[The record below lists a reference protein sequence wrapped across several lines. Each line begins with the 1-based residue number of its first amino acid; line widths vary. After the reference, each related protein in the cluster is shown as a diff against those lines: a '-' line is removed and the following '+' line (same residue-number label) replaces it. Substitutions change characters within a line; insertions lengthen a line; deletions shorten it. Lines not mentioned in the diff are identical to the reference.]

1 MDLSLTPE
9 QEMLKAAAS
18 RFVSQEY
25 PKETLL
31 QIASPDETT
40 PLEPWGHLASTG
52 WLGILIPEQ
61 YGGEGGSF
69 TDAGVLFEELG
80 RGPVPGPH
88 LSSAVLS
95 ALAILEGGTEEQ
107 KRDWLPRIASGEMR
121 LVPAVTERDYGWDE
135 RDVRL
140 AAAVDGDGLRL
151 NGSKAFVL
159 DGETASH
166 YLVAVRSEESEEVGL
181 VVVPADAAGI
191 RARGLPG
198 FAWNLAEV
206 RFDNVP
212 ADSTNVLGGAPI
224 TSTPDSGNAPLTS
237 PPQGGNSRGGWP
249 AWQRAVAKA
258 IPVIG
263 AYQVGGCQAVYEVSV
278 DYSRTRIQFGTPIGR
293 FQRVQDQVI
302 ALVNHLDAARWTTY
316 EALWKLDVG
325 RDAASSISL
334 CKAVASEGY
343 YEACNYAHEVHA
355 GVGSMTEYGL
365 TLHTAA
371 SRTLYHFLGDP
382 RQHKRE
388 LAAALGL

>member
-9 QEMLKAAAS
+9 QEMLKAAA
-18 RFVSQEY
+18 RRLVSQEY
-25 PKETLL
+25 PKEVLL

-40 PLEPWGHLASTG
+40 PLEPWGQLAATG
-52 WLGILIPEQ
+52 WLGILIPEE

-88 LSSAVLS
+88 LTSAVLS
-95 ALAILEGGTEEQ
+95 ALAILEGGTEQQ
-107 KRDWLPRIASGEMR
+107 KRDWLPRIARGEMR
-121 LVPAVTERDYGWDE
+121 LVPAITERDYGWDE
-135 RDVRL
+135 RDVRTV
-140 AAAVDGDGLRL
+140 ATADGDGLRVT
-151 NGSKAFVL
+151 GAKAYVF
-159 DGETASH
+159 DGQSATH
-166 YLVAVRSEESEEVGL
+166 YLCAVRSEETEDVGL
-181 VVVPADAAGI
+181 VVVPADAPGVRSRSLA
-191 RARGLPG
+191 G

-206 RFDNVP
+206 RFDNV
-212 ADSTNVLGGAPI
+212 ASDSASVLGGGI
-224 TSTPDSGNAPLTS
+224 S
-237 PPQGGNSRGGWP
+237 GGWA
-249 AWQRAVAKA
+249 AWQRAVAKS
-258 IPVIG
+258 IPVIS

-316 EALWKLDVG
+316 EALWKLDTG

-334 CKAVASEGY
+334 AKAVASEGY

-382 RQHKRE
+382 KQHRRE

>member
-1 MDLSLTPE
+1 
-9 QEMLKAAAS
+9 
-18 RFVSQEY
+18 
-25 PKETLL
+25 
-31 QIASPDETT
+31 
-40 PLEPWGHLASTG
+40 
-52 WLGILIPEQ
+52 
-61 YGGEGGSF
+61 
-69 TDAGVLFEELG
+69 
-80 RGPVPGPH
+80 
-88 LSSAVLS
+88 
-95 ALAILEGGTEEQ
+95 
-107 KRDWLPRIASGEMR
+107 MR

-135 RDVRL
+135 RDVRTV
-140 AAAVDGDGLRL
+140 ATTDGDGLRVT
-151 NGSKAFVL
+151 GSKAFVF
-159 DGETASH
+159 DGQSATH
-166 YLVAVRSEESEEVGL
+166 YLCAVRSEQTEEVGL
-181 VVVPADAAGI
+181 VVIPADASGV
-191 RARGLPG
+191 RARGLDG

-206 RFDNVP
+206 RFDNTT
-212 ADSTNVLGGAPI
+212 ADSASVLGGSIA
-224 TSTPDSGNAPLTS
+224 
-237 PPQGGNSRGGWP
+237 GGWS

-258 IPVIG
+258 IPVIS

-302 ALVNHLDAARWTTY
+302 ALVNHLDAARWTAY

-334 CKAVASEGY
+334 AKAVASEGY

-382 RQHKRE
+382 KQHRRE

>member
-9 QEMLKAAAS
+9 QEMLKTAA
-18 RFVSQEY
+18 RRLVSQEY

-40 PLEPWGHLASTG
+40 PLEPWGHLAATG
-52 WLGILIPEQ
+52 WLGILIPEE

-88 LSSAVLS
+88 LTSAVLS
-95 ALAILEGGTEEQ
+95 ALTILEGGTEQQ
-107 KRDWLPRIASGEMR
+107 KRDWLPRIARGEMR
-121 LVPAVTERDYGWDE
+121 LVPAITERDYGWDE
-135 RDVRL
+135 RDVRTV
-140 AAAVDGDGLRL
+140 ATTDGDGLRVS
-151 NGSKAFVL
+151 GDKAFVF
-159 DGETASH
+159 DGETATH
-166 YLVAVRSEESEEVGL
+166 YLIAVRSEETEEVGL
-181 VVVPADAAGI
+181 VVIPADASGV
-191 RARGLPG
+191 RARNLPG

-206 RFDNVP
+206 RFDNIG
-212 ADSTNVLGGAPI
+212 AESTAVLP
-224 TSTPDSGNAPLTS
+224 
-237 PPQGGNSRGGWP
+237 GGWA
-249 AWQRAVAKA
+249 AWRRGVAKA
-258 IPVIG
+258 IPVIS

-278 DYSRTRIQFGTPIGR
+278 EYSRTRIQFGTPIGR
-293 FQRVQDQVI
+293 FQRVQDQI
-302 ALVNHLDAARWTTY
+302 INLVNHLDAARWTTY
-316 EALWKLDVG
+316 EALWKLDTG

-334 CKAVASEGY
+334 AKAVASEGY

-382 RQHKRE
+382 KQHRRE

>member
-18 RFVSQEY
+18 RLVAQEY

-40 PLEPWGHLASTG
+40 PLEPWGRLASTG

-61 YGGEGGSF
+61 YGGEGGTF

-88 LSSAVLS
+88 LTSAVLS
-95 ALAILEGGTEEQ
+95 ALTILEGGTEEQ

-121 LVPAVTERDYGWDE
+121 LVPAITESDYGWDE

-140 AAAVDGDGLRL
+140 TAQVDGDGLRL
-151 NGSKAFVL
+151 NGSKAYVF

-166 YLVAVRSEESEEVGL
+166 YLCAIRSEETENVGL
-181 VVVPADAAGI
+181 VVVPADATGV
-191 RARGLPG
+191 RSRGLPG

-206 RFDNVP
+206 RFDNVS
-212 ADSTNVLGGAPI
+212 ADSTNVLGG
-224 TSTPDSGNAPLTS
+224 TS
-237 PPQGGNSRGGWP
+237 PLHSPPEGGNTRGGWA

-258 IPVIG
+258 IPVIS

-334 CKAVASEGY
+334 AKAVASEGY

-382 RQHKRE
+382 KQHKRE

>member
-9 QEMLKAAAS
+9 QEMLKAAAR

-25 PKETLL
+25 PKEALL

-40 PLEPWGHLASTG
+40 PLEPWGRLASTG

-69 TDAGVLFEELG
+69 TDSGVLFEELG

-88 LSSAVLS
+88 LTSAVLS

-107 KRDWLPRIASGEMR
+107 KRAWLPRIASGEMR
-121 LVPAVTERDYGWDE
+121 LVPAITERDYGWDE

-140 AAAVDGDGLRL
+140 SAAVDGDGLRL
-151 NGSKAFVL
+151 NGSKAYVF

-166 YLVAVRSEESEEVGL
+166 YLIAFRSEETEDVGL
-181 VVVPADAAGI
+181 VVVPANTPGI
-191 RARGLPG
+191 LSRGLSG

-206 RFDNVP
+206 RFDNVAVHSTGSGP
-212 ADSTNVLGGAPI
+212 ADSGVLGGSI
-224 TSTPDSGNAPLTS
+224 V
-237 PPQGGNSRGGWP
+237 GGWA
-249 AWQRAVAKA
+249 AWQRAEAKA
-258 IPVIG
+258 IPVIS

-278 DYSRTRIQFGTPIGR
+278 EYSRSRIQFGTPIGR

-334 CKAVASEGY
+334 AKAVASEGY

-382 RQHKRE
+382 KQHRRE

>member
-1 MDLSLTPE
+1 
-9 QEMLKAAAS
+9 MLKAAAS

-40 PLEPWGHLASTG
+40 PLEPWGRLATTG

-88 LSSAVLS
+88 LTSAVLS
-95 ALAILEGGTEEQ
+95 SLAILEGGTEEQ

-121 LVPAVTERDYGWDE
+121 LVPAITERDYGWDE

-140 AAAVDGDGLRL
+140 TAQVDGGGLRL
-151 NGSKAFVL
+151 NGSKAYVF

-166 YLVAVRSEESEEVGL
+166 YLVAVRSEESEDVGL
-181 VVVPADAAGI
+181 IVVPADAPGV
-191 RARGLPG
+191 RSRGLPG

-206 RFDNVP
+206 RFDNV
-212 ADSTNVLGGAPI
+212 AVDSTNVLGGAPT
-224 TSTPDSGNAPLTS
+224 TSPPEGGNAPLTS
-237 PPQGGNSRGGWP
+237 PPQGGNTRGGWP

-258 IPVIG
+258 IPVIS

-293 FQRVQDQVI
+293 FQRVQDQII
-302 ALVNHLDAARWTTY
+302 ALVNHLDAARLTTY

-334 CKAVASEGY
+334 AKAVASEGY

-382 RQHKRE
+382 KQHRRE
-388 LAAALGL
+388 LATALGL

>member
-1 MDLSLTPE
+1 MARSPTP
-9 QEMLKAAAS
+9 ACS
-18 RFVSQEY
+18 
-25 PKETLL
+25 
-31 QIASPDETT
+31 
-40 PLEPWGHLASTG
+40 
-52 WLGILIPEQ
+52 
-61 YGGEGGSF
+61 
-69 TDAGVLFEELG
+69 FEELG

-88 LSSAVLS
+88 LTSAVLS

-121 LVPAVTERDYGWDE
+121 LVPAITERDYGWDE

-140 AAAVDGDGLRL
+140 TVASVDGDGLRL
-151 NGSKAFVL
+151 NGAKAYVF

-166 YLVAVRSEESEEVGL
+166 YLVAVRSEESEDVGL
-181 VVVPADAAGI
+181 VVVPADAPGV
-191 RARGLPG
+191 RSRGLPG

-206 RFDNVP
+206 RFDNVS
-212 ADSTNVLGGAPI
+212 ADSTNVLGNSI
-224 TSTPDSGNAPLTS
+224 T
-237 PPQGGNSRGGWP
+237 GGWA
-249 AWQRAVAKA
+249 AWQRAIAKA

-334 CKAVASEGY
+334 CQG
-343 YEACNYAHEVHA
+343 
-355 GVGSMTEYGL
+355 GRQRRLLRGL
-365 TLHTAA
+365 QL
-371 SRTLYHFLGDP
+371 RPRGP
-382 RQHKRE
+382 RRRRQHDRVRPH
-388 LAAALGL
+388 AAHRRLPHPLPLPRRLQAAQA

>member
-9 QEMLKAAAS
+9 QEMLKAAA
-18 RFVSQEY
+18 RRLVTQEY

-40 PLEPWGHLASTG
+40 PLEPWGQLAATG
-52 WLGILIPEQ
+52 WLGILISQQ
-61 YGGEGGSF
+61 YGGEGGTF

-88 LSSAVLS
+88 LTSAVLS
-95 ALAILEGGTEEQ
+95 ALTILEGGTEAQ
-107 KRDWLPRIASGEMR
+107 KQEWLPHIARGEMR
-121 LVPAVTERDYGWDE
+121 LVPAITERDYSWDE
-135 RDVRL
+135 RDVR
-140 AAAVDGDGLRL
+140 AVASVDGDGLRVT
-151 NGSKAFVL
+151 GAKAYVF

-166 YLVAVRSEESEEVGL
+166 YLCAVRSEETEEVGL
-181 VVVPADAAGI
+181 VVVSADAPGV
-191 RARGLPG
+191 RARNLPG

-206 RFDNVP
+206 RFDNV
-212 ADSTNVLGGAPI
+212 AIDSTNVLGGP
-224 TSTPDSGNAPLTS
+224 TLTS
-237 PPQGGNSRGGWP
+237 SPQRGNTRGGWG

-258 IPVIG
+258 IPVIS

-293 FQRVQDQVI
+293 FQRVQDQI
-302 ALVNHLDAARWTTY
+302 INLVNHLDAARWTTY
-316 EALWKLDVG
+316 EALWKMDAG
-325 RDAASSISL
+325 RDAASSVSL
-334 CKAVASEGY
+334 AKAVASEGY

-382 RQHKRE
+382 KQHRRE
-388 LAAALGL
+388 LASALGL

>member
-18 RFVSQEY
+18 RFVSTEY

-40 PLEPWGHLASTG
+40 PLEPWGRLASTG

-61 YGGEGGSF
+61 YGGEGGTF

-88 LSSAVLS
+88 LTSAVLS

-121 LVPAVTERDYGWDE
+121 LVPAITERDYGWDE

-140 AAAVDGDGLRL
+140 TARVDGDGLRL
-151 NGSKAFVL
+151 NGSKAYVF

-166 YLVAVRSEESEEVGL
+166 YLVAARSEESEDVGL
-181 VVVPADAAGI
+181 VVVPAGADGV
-191 RARGLPG
+191 RARNLPG

-206 RFDNVP
+206 RFDNAL
-212 ADSTNVLGGAPI
+212 ADSTNVLGGAPLI
-224 TSTPDSGNAPLTS
+224 S
-237 PPQGGNSRGGWP
+237 PPEGGNTRGGWP
-249 AWQRAVAKA
+249 AWQRAVAKS

-325 RDAASSISL
+325 RDAASSISM

-382 RQHKRE
+382 KQHKRE

>member
-18 RFVSQEY
+18 RLVSQEY

-40 PLEPWGHLASTG
+40 PLEPWGRLASTG

-88 LSSAVLS
+88 LTSAVLS

-107 KRDWLPRIASGEMR
+107 QRDWLPRIASGEMR
-121 LVPAVTERDYGWDE
+121 LVPAITERDYGWDG

-140 AAAVDGDGLRL
+140 TAQVDGDGLRL
-151 NGSKAFVL
+151 NGSKAYIF

-166 YLVAVRSEESEEVGL
+166 YLVAVRSEESENVGL
-181 VVVPADAAGI
+181 VVVSADAPGV
-191 RARGLPG
+191 RSRGLPG

-206 RFDNVP
+206 RFDNVS
-212 ADSTNVLGGAPI
+212 ADPTNVLGSSVA
-224 TSTPDSGNAPLTS
+224 
-237 PPQGGNSRGGWP
+237 GGWT

-258 IPVIG
+258 IPVIS

-334 CKAVASEGY
+334 AKAVASEGY

-382 RQHKRE
+382 KQHRRE
-388 LAAALGL
+388 LATALGL

>member
-1 MDLSLTPE
+1 MSLTPE
-9 QEMLKAAAS
+9 QEMLKAAAR
-18 RFVSQEY
+18 RFVAQEY
-25 PKETLL
+25 PKQALL

-40 PLEPWGHLASTG
+40 PLEPWGQLAATG

-80 RGPVPGPH
+80 RGPAPGPH
-88 LSSAVLS
+88 LTSAVLS
-95 ALAILEGGTEEQ
+95 ALTILEGGTEQQ
-107 KRDWLPRIASGEMR
+107 KRDWLPRIARGEMR
-121 LVPAVTERDYGWDE
+121 LVPAITERDYGWDE
-135 RDVRL
+135 RDVRTV
-140 AAAVDGDGLRL
+140 ARMDGDGLRV
-151 NGSKAFVL
+151 NGVKAYVL
-159 DGETASH
+159 DGQSASH
-166 YLVAVRSEESEEVGL
+166 YLCAVRSEETEDAGL
-181 VVVPADAAGI
+181 VVVPADAPGVHS
-191 RARGLPG
+191 RGLPG

-206 RFDNVP
+206 RFDDVAVHSLP
-212 ADSTNVLGGAPI
+212 LPLPPGEGWGGGALLGGSI
-224 TSTPDSGNAPLTS
+224 S
-237 PPQGGNSRGGWP
+237 GGWS

-258 IPVIG
+258 IPVIS

-293 FQRVQDQVI
+293 FQRVQDQII

-316 EALWKLDVG
+316 EALWKLDTG
-325 RDAASSISL
+325 RDAASSVSL
-334 CKAVASEGY
+334 AKAVASEGY

-371 SRTLYHFLGDP
+371 SRTLYHYLGDP
-382 RQHKRE
+382 KQHRRE

>member
-1 MDLSLTPE
+1 
-9 QEMLKAAAS
+9 MLKAAA
-18 RFVSQEY
+18 RRLVSQEY
-25 PKETLL
+25 PKEVLL
-31 QIASPDETT
+31 QIASPDETS
-40 PLEPWGHLASTG
+40 PLEPWGQLASTG
-52 WLGILIPEQ
+52 WLGILIPQQ

-88 LSSAVLS
+88 LTSAVLS
-95 ALAILEGGTEEQ
+95 ALAILEGGTEQQ

-121 LVPAVTERDYGWDE
+121 LVPAITERDYGWDE
-135 RDVRL
+135 RDVRTV
-140 AAAVDGDGLRL
+140 AATDGDGLRV
-151 NGSKAFVL
+151 NGAKAYVF

-166 YLVAVRSEESEEVGL
+166 YLCAVRSEDTGDVGL
-181 VVVPADAAGI
+181 VVVPADTPGVH
-191 RARGLPG
+191 ARNLPG

-206 RFDNVP
+206 RLDNVSVH
-212 ADSTNVLGGAPI
+212 STGSGRAESGILGGNIA
-224 TSTPDSGNAPLTS
+224 
-237 PPQGGNSRGGWP
+237 GGWG
-249 AWQRAVAKA
+249 AWQRGVTNA
-258 IPVIG
+258 IPVIS

-278 DYSRTRIQFGTPIGR
+278 EYSRTRIQFGTPIGR

-334 CKAVASEGY
+334 AKAVASEGY

-382 RQHKRE
+382 KQHRRE
-388 LAAALGL
+388 LAVALGL

>member
-9 QEMLKAAAS
+9 QEMLKAAAR

-25 PKETLL
+25 PKEALL

-40 PLEPWGHLASTG
+40 PLEPWGRLASTG

-88 LSSAVLS
+88 LTSAALS

-107 KRDWLPRIASGEMR
+107 KRAWLPRIASGEMR
-121 LVPAVTERDYGWDE
+121 LVPAITERDYGWDE
-135 RDVRL
+135 RDVCL
-140 AAAVDGDGLRL
+140 TAAVDGDGLRL
-151 NGSKAFVL
+151 NGSKAYVF
-159 DGETASH
+159 DGVTASH
-166 YLVAVRSEESEEVGL
+166 YLIAVRSEETEDVGL
-181 VVVPADAAGI
+181 VVVPANTPGI
-191 RARGLPG
+191 LSRGLPG

-206 RFDNVP
+206 RFDNVAVHSTGSGP
-212 ADSTNVLGGAPI
+212 ADCGALGGSI
-224 TSTPDSGNAPLTS
+224 V
-237 PPQGGNSRGGWP
+237 GGWA

-258 IPVIG
+258 IPVIS

-334 CKAVASEGY
+334 AKAVASEGY

-382 RQHKRE
+382 KQHRRE
-388 LAAALGL
+388 LATALGL

>member
-9 QEMLKAAAS
+9 QEMLKAAAR
-18 RFVSQEY
+18 RFVTQEY

-40 PLEPWGHLASTG
+40 PLEPWGQLASTG
-52 WLGILIPEQ
+52 WLGILIPQE
-61 YGGEGGSF
+61 YGGEGGTF

-80 RGPVPGPH
+80 RGPAPGPH
-88 LSSAVLS
+88 MTSAVLS
-95 ALAILEGGTEEQ
+95 ALAVLEGGTEAQ
-107 KRDWLPRIASGEMR
+107 KRLWLPRIASGEMR
-121 LVPAVTERDYGWDE
+121 LVPAITESDYGWDE
-135 RDVRL
+135 SDVRTV
-140 AAAVDGDGLRL
+140 ASVDGDGLRV
-151 NGSKAFVL
+151 NGVKAYVF
-159 DGETASH
+159 DGESASH
-166 YLVAVRSEESEEVGL
+166 FLCAVRSEETDDVGL
-181 VVVPADAAGI
+181 AVIPADAAGVRI
-191 RARGLPG
+191 RGLPG
-198 FAWNLAEV
+198 FAWNLSEV
-206 RFDNVP
+206 RFDNASIDVG
-212 ADSTNVLGGAPI
+212 NVLGGGPSLI
-224 TSTPDSGNAPLTS
+224 PPPEEGNT
-237 PPQGGNSRGGWP
+237 RGGWA
-249 AWQRAVAKA
+249 AWSRAVAKA

-293 FQRVQDQVI
+293 FQRVQDQII

-334 CKAVASEGY
+334 TKAVASEGY
-343 YEACNYAHEVHA
+343 YQACNYAHEVHA

-382 RQHKRE
+382 KQHRRE

>member
-18 RFVSQEY
+18 RLVSQEY

-40 PLEPWGHLASTG
+40 PLEPWGRLASTG

-61 YGGEGGSF
+61 YGGEGGTF

-88 LSSAVLS
+88 LTSAVLS
-95 ALAILEGGTEEQ
+95 ALTILEGGTEEQ

-121 LVPAVTERDYGWDE
+121 LVPAITERDYGWDE

-140 AAAVDGDGLRL
+140 TAQVDGDGLRL
-151 NGSKAFVL
+151 NGSKAYVF

-166 YLVAVRSEESEEVGL
+166 YLVAVRSEESEDVGL
-181 VVVPADAAGI
+181 VVVPANASGV
-191 RARGLPG
+191 RSRGLPG

-206 RFDNVP
+206 RFDNAA
-212 ADSTNVLGGAPI
+212 ADSTNVLGG
-224 TSTPDSGNAPLTS
+224 TSTLHS
-237 PPQGGNSRGGWP
+237 PTEGGNTRGGWQ

-293 FQRVQDQVI
+293 FQRVQDQII

-334 CKAVASEGY
+334 AKAVASEGY
-343 YEACNYAHEVHA
+343 YEACNYAHRVLMI
-355 GVGSMTEYGL
+355 S
-365 TLHTAA
+365 
-371 SRTLYHFLGDP
+371 
-382 RQHKRE
+382 
-388 LAAALGL
+388 LARDESG

>member
-9 QEMLKAAAS
+9 QEMLKTAA
-18 RFVSQEY
+18 RRLVSQEY

-40 PLEPWGHLASTG
+40 PLEPWGQLAATG
-52 WLGILIPEQ
+52 WLGILIPEE

-88 LSSAVLS
+88 LTSAVLS
-95 ALAILEGGTEEQ
+95 ALTILEGGTEQQ
-107 KRDWLPRIASGEMR
+107 KRDWLPRIARGEMR
-121 LVPAVTERDYGWDE
+121 LVPAITERDYGWDE
-135 RDVRL
+135 RDVRTV
-140 AAAVDGDGLRL
+140 ATTDGDGLRVY
-151 NGSKAFVL
+151 GSKAFVF
-159 DGETASH
+159 DGETATH
-166 YLVAVRSEESEEVGL
+166 YLIAVRSDDTEEVGL
-181 VVVPADAAGI
+181 AVVPADTSGV
-191 RARGLPG
+191 RARNLPG

-206 RFDNVP
+206 RFDNAAVH
-212 ADSTNVLGGAPI
+212 STGSGRAESGVLGGSI
-224 TSTPDSGNAPLTS
+224 S
-237 PPQGGNSRGGWP
+237 GGWA
-249 AWQRAVAKA
+249 AWRRGVAKA

-278 DYSRTRIQFGTPIGR
+278 EYSRTRIQFGTPIGR
-293 FQRVQDQVI
+293 FQRVQDQI
-302 ALVNHLDAARWTTY
+302 INLVNHLDAARWTTY

-334 CKAVASEGY
+334 AKSVASEGY

-382 RQHKRE
+382 KQHRRE

>member
-40 PLEPWGHLASTG
+40 PLEPWGRLASTG
-52 WLGILIPEQ
+52 WLGILIPER

-88 LSSAVLS
+88 LTSAVLS

-107 KRDWLPRIASGEMR
+107 RRDWLPRIASGEMR
-121 LVPAVTERDYGWDE
+121 LVPAITERDYGWDE
-135 RDVRL
+135 GDVRL
-140 AAAVDGDGLRL
+140 VAQVNGDGLRL
-151 NGSKAFVL
+151 NGSKAYVF

-166 YLVAVRSEESEEVGL
+166 YLTAVRSEETEEVAL
-181 VVVPADAAGI
+181 VVVPAEATGV
-191 RARGLPG
+191 RRRGLPG

-206 RFDNVP
+206 RFDNVA
-212 ADSTNVLGGAPI
+212 ADPTNVLGGI
-224 TSTPDSGNAPLTS
+224 TSLTS
-237 PPQGGNSRGGWP
+237 PHERGNIVSGWD

-302 ALVNHLDAARWTTY
+302 NLVNHLDAARWTTY
-316 EALWKLDVG
+316 EALWKLDAG
-325 RDAASSISL
+325 RDASSSVSL
-334 CKAVASEGY
+334 AKAVASEGY

-382 RQHKRE
+382 RHHRRE

>member
-40 PLEPWGHLASTG
+40 PLEPWGRLASTG

-61 YGGEGGSF
+61 YGGEGGTF

-88 LSSAVLS
+88 LTSAVLS

-107 KRDWLPRIASGEMR
+107 KRDWLPRIASGEVR
-121 LVPAVTERDYGWDE
+121 LVPAITERDYGWDE

-140 AAAVDGDGLRL
+140 TARVDGDGLRL
-151 NGSKAFVL
+151 NGSKAFVF

-166 YLVAVRSEESEEVGL
+166 YLVAIRSEETEVVGL
-181 VVVPADAAGI
+181 VVVPANASGV
-191 RARGLPG
+191 RSRGLPG

-212 ADSTNVLGGAPI
+212 ADSTNVLGG
-224 TSTPDSGNAPLTS
+224 TS
-237 PPQGGNSRGGWP
+237 PLHSPPEGGNTRGGWA

-258 IPVIG
+258 IPVIS

-325 RDAASSISL
+325 RDAASSIGL
-334 CKAVASEGY
+334 AKAVASEGY

-382 RQHKRE
+382 KQHKRE